1 MLIFRPYYLQKIK
14 DILKKGEKKLIF
26 LHGSRGVGKTTL
38 LKTLQLDTD
47 ISVKKYYFSFEDD
60 IVAKKFLNADDFRGY
75 MQIKYGIDFHEPSLL
90 LLNEI
95 QYSKNIISVLD
106 ELIQDN
112 AVKTTIIVTGIA
124 QTQSEEYQNLQK
136 SELTQTISI
145 HPLSFFDFL
154 YYREIHTTY
163 LTIDNPSP
171 IMFRELQDLLEEYLT
186 R

>member
-1 MLIFRPYYLQKIK
+1 
-14 DILKKGEKKLIF
+14 
-26 LHGSRGVGKTTL
+26 
-38 LKTLQLDTD
+38 
-47 ISVKKYYFSFEDD
+47 
-60 IVAKKFLNADDFRGY
+60 

-154 YYREIHTTY
+154 YYRGIHTTY